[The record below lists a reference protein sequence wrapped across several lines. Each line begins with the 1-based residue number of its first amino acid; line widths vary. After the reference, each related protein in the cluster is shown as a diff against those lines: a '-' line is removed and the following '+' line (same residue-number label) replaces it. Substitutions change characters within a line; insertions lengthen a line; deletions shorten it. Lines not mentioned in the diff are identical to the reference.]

1 MRCVLVRF
9 VVAIVFVIAGLL
21 PTAHAAEQF
30 SPEKIKVDGLEREYL
45 IHLPKTHSKAAPGVI
60 LLLHGHLG
68 NIHELVGQGH
78 NRAAPY
84 RNLLPIADREN
95 LILVAAQGARGG
107 DGKTGWN
114 DCRGDADTNPATDDV
129 KFLEDIIDRLV
140 ASVGADPKKVF
151 VIGTSNGGM
160 MALRMAIERPGRVAG
175 VAAIVG
181 AMPAKSKCAAPT
193 KAVPVLLMNGT
204 ADPLLPWDG
213 GPMGVGRG
221 ERGSV
226 LSAEASIAVWRT
238 LGGFDAVGKT
248 EQLKDLDG
256 SDGSTVV
263 RTIYPASGTPRLALY
278 QIVGGGHSEPT
289 RGSHYAKWYQRL
301 TGAQNGDI
309 EAVEEIW
316 SFFSAQKP

>member
-1 MRCVLVRF
+1 MCFGLVRF
-9 VVAIVFVIAGLL
+9 VVAVALVIAGLL
-21 PTAHAAEQF
+21 PTAHAAEPF
-30 SPEKIKVDGLEREYL
+30 SPEKITVDGLEREYL
-45 IHLPKTHSKAAPGVI
+45 IHLPKTQGKTAPGVI

-78 NRAAPY
+78 NRSAPY
-84 RNLLPIADREN
+84 RNLLPVADREN
-95 LILVAAQGARGG
+95 LILVAAQGEKGR
-107 DGKTGWN
+107 DRKTGWN

-129 KFLEDIIDRLV
+129 KFLESIIDRLV
-140 ASVGADPKKVF
+140 AGVGADPKRVF

-160 MALRMAIERPGRVAG
+160 MALRMAIERPDRVAA

-181 AMPAKSKCAAPT
+181 AMPAKSKCVAPSMS
-193 KAVPVLLMNGT
+193 VPVLLVNGT

-226 LSAEASIAVWRT
+226 LSAEASIAAWRR
-238 LGGFDAVGKT
+238 LGGFGAGRT
-248 EQLKDLDG
+248 ETLRDIDG

-263 RTIYPASGTPRLALY
+263 RTVYPASGAPRLALY
-278 QIVGGGHSEPT
+278 RIVGGGHSEPT
-289 RGSHYAKWYQRL
+289 RGTRYAKWYQRL

-309 EAVEEIW
+309 EGVEEIW
-316 SFFSAQKP
+316 NFFAAQTP